1 MYVSGVI
8 VAFILSFI
16 IFFIQG
22 IQRQRDFDSDE
33 TMIKTIGG
41 ALFGS
46 VLAAGLSWLIVVILI
61 LMLLNGK
68 VSGISD
74 RNI

>member
-1 MYVSGVI
+1 MYESGII

-22 IQRQRDFDSDE
+22 IQRQGRHDSDE
-33 TMIKTIGG
+33 TMMKTIGG

-46 VLAAGLSWLIVVILI
+46 VLVAGLSWLMVAI
-61 LMLLNGK
+61 MLLLLMSRK
-68 VSGISD
+68 TL
-74 RNI
+74 